1 MKPVM
6 LTADNFKE
14 EVLETSGLILIDC
27 YADWC
32 GPCKMMAPILEEIA
46 EERQDV
52 KVCKVNVDEQPAIAQ
67 AFQVSSIPL
76 LIVVKDGSIVQ
87 QISAKGIG
95 IKTAFS
101 MSRCMRT
108 SRNDVRILFSIWN
121 RILELEGKRS
131 YGTTYREICS
141 GIAAG
146 SKAGCQ

>member
-87 QISAKGIG
+87 QSVGYQPNESVLKLL
-95 IKTAFS
+95 S
-101 MSRCMRT
+101 
-108 SRNDVRILFSIWN
+108 V
-121 RILELEGKRS
+121 
-131 YGTTYREICS
+131 
-141 GIAAG
+141 
-146 SKAGCQ
+146 

>member
-76 LIVVKDGSIVQ
+76 LIVVKTAPLCSSLLD
-87 QISAKGIG
+87 ISQ
-95 IKTAFS
+95 
-101 MSRCMRT
+101 
-108 SRNDVRILFSIWN
+108 RNR
-121 RILELEGKRS
+121 
-131 YGTTYREICS
+131 Y
-141 GIAAG
+141 
-146 SKAGCQ
+146 

>member
-67 AFQVSSIPL
+67 AFKVSSIPL

-87 QISAKGIG
+87 QSVGYQPKESVL
-95 IKTAFS
+95 KLLS
-101 MSRCMRT
+101 
-108 SRNDVRILFSIWN
+108 V
-121 RILELEGKRS
+121 
-131 YGTTYREICS
+131 
-141 GIAAG
+141 
-146 SKAGCQ
+146 

>member
-6 LTADNFKE
+6 LTADNFNE

-87 QISAKGIG
+87 QSVGYQPKESVL
-95 IKTAFS
+95 KLLS
-101 MSRCMRT
+101 
-108 SRNDVRILFSIWN
+108 V
-121 RILELEGKRS
+121 
-131 YGTTYREICS
+131 
-141 GIAAG
+141 
-146 SKAGCQ
+146 

>member
-76 LIVVKDGSIVQ
+76 LIVVKGGSIVQ
-87 QISAKGIG
+87 QSVGYQPKESVL
-95 IKTAFS
+95 KLLS
-101 MSRCMRT
+101 
-108 SRNDVRILFSIWN
+108 V
-121 RILELEGKRS
+121 
-131 YGTTYREICS
+131 
-141 GIAAG
+141 
-146 SKAGCQ
+146 

>member
-52 KVCKVNVDEQPAIAQ
+52 KVCKVNVDEQSAIAQ

-87 QISAKGIG
+87 QSVGYQPKESVL
-95 IKTAFS
+95 KLLS
-101 MSRCMRT
+101 
-108 SRNDVRILFSIWN
+108 V
-121 RILELEGKRS
+121 
-131 YGTTYREICS
+131 
-141 GIAAG
+141 
-146 SKAGCQ
+146 

>member
-1 MKPVM
+1 MTPVM
-6 LTADNFKE
+6 LSADNFKE

-87 QISAKGIG
+87 QSVGYQPKESVL
-95 IKTAFS
+95 KLLS
-101 MSRCMRT
+101 
-108 SRNDVRILFSIWN
+108 V
-121 RILELEGKRS
+121 
-131 YGTTYREICS
+131 
-141 GIAAG
+141 
-146 SKAGCQ
+146 

>member
-27 YADWC
+27 YADWR

-87 QISAKGIG
+87 QSVGYQPKESVL
-95 IKTAFS
+95 KLLS
-101 MSRCMRT
+101 
-108 SRNDVRILFSIWN
+108 V
-121 RILELEGKRS
+121 
-131 YGTTYREICS
+131 
-141 GIAAG
+141 
-146 SKAGCQ
+146 

>member
-52 KVCKVNVDEQPAIAQ
+52 KVCKFNVDEQPAIAQ

-87 QISAKGIG
+87 QSVGYQPKESVL
-95 IKTAFS
+95 KLLS
-101 MSRCMRT
+101 
-108 SRNDVRILFSIWN
+108 V
-121 RILELEGKRS
+121 
-131 YGTTYREICS
+131 
-141 GIAAG
+141 
-146 SKAGCQ
+146 

>member
-14 EVLETSGLILIDC
+14 EVLEASGLILIDC

-32 GPCKMMAPILEEIA
+32 GPCKMMAPILEELA

-87 QISAKGIG
+87 QSVGYQPKESVL
-95 IKTAFS
+95 KLLS
-101 MSRCMRT
+101 
-108 SRNDVRILFSIWN
+108 V
-121 RILELEGKRS
+121 
-131 YGTTYREICS
+131 
-141 GIAAG
+141 
-146 SKAGCQ
+146 

>member
-52 KVCKVNVDEQPAIAQ
+52 KVCKVNVDEQPELASQ
-67 AFQVSSIPL
+67 FGVMSIPTL
-76 LIVVKDGSIVQ
+76 LVFRDGKLVNQ
-87 QISAKGIG
+87 AVG
-95 IKTAFS
+95 A
-101 MSRCMRT
+101 RP
-108 SRNDVRILFSIWN
+108 
-121 RILELEGKRS
+121 
-131 YGTTYREICS
+131 
-141 GIAAG
+141 
-146 SKAGCQ
+146 KAGVLALLG

>member
-32 GPCKMMAPILEEIA
+32 GPCKMRAPILEEIA

-87 QISAKGIG
+87 QSVGYQPKESVL
-95 IKTAFS
+95 KLLS
-101 MSRCMRT
+101 
-108 SRNDVRILFSIWN
+108 V
-121 RILELEGKRS
+121 
-131 YGTTYREICS
+131 
-141 GIAAG
+141 
-146 SKAGCQ
+146 

>member
-1 MKPVM
+1 MRLAVL

-87 QISAKGIG
+87 QSVGYQPKESVL
-95 IKTAFS
+95 KLLS
-101 MSRCMRT
+101 
-108 SRNDVRILFSIWN
+108 V
-121 RILELEGKRS
+121 
-131 YGTTYREICS
+131 
-141 GIAAG
+141 
-146 SKAGCQ
+146 

>member
-1 MKPVM
+1 MEPVM

-87 QISAKGIG
+87 QSVGYQPKESVL
-95 IKTAFS
+95 KLLS
-101 MSRCMRT
+101 
-108 SRNDVRILFSIWN
+108 V
-121 RILELEGKRS
+121 
-131 YGTTYREICS
+131 
-141 GIAAG
+141 
-146 SKAGCQ
+146 

>member
-52 KVCKVNVDEQPAIAQ
+52 KVCKVNVDEQPELASEFGIM
-67 AFQVSSIPL
+67 SIPTL
-76 LIVVKDGSIVQ
+76 VVMKNGKIVQ
-87 QISAKGIG
+87 RVSGARPKE
-95 IKTAFS
+95 A
-101 MSRCMRT
+101 
-108 SRNDVRILFSIWN
+108 
-121 RILELEGKRS
+121 ILEMLF
-131 YGTTYREICS
+131 TTT
-141 GIAAG
+141 AAY
-146 SKAGCQ
+146 

>member
-87 QISAKGIG
+87 QSVGYQLKESVL
-95 IKTAFS
+95 KLLS
-101 MSRCMRT
+101 
-108 SRNDVRILFSIWN
+108 V
-121 RILELEGKRS
+121 
-131 YGTTYREICS
+131 
-141 GIAAG
+141 
-146 SKAGCQ
+146 

>member
-1 MKPVM
+1 MKPGM

-87 QISAKGIG
+87 QSVGYQPKESVL
-95 IKTAFS
+95 KLLS
-101 MSRCMRT
+101 
-108 SRNDVRILFSIWN
+108 V
-121 RILELEGKRS
+121 
-131 YGTTYREICS
+131 
-141 GIAAG
+141 
-146 SKAGCQ
+146 

>member
-76 LIVVKDGSIVQ
+76 LIVVKDGYIVQ
-87 QISAKGIG
+87 QSVVYQPKESVL
-95 IKTAFS
+95 KLLS
-101 MSRCMRT
+101 
-108 SRNDVRILFSIWN
+108 V
-121 RILELEGKRS
+121 
-131 YGTTYREICS
+131 
-141 GIAAG
+141 
-146 SKAGCQ
+146 

>member
-87 QISAKGIG
+87 QSVVYQPKESVL
-95 IKTAFS
+95 KLLS
-101 MSRCMRT
+101 
-108 SRNDVRILFSIWN
+108 V
-121 RILELEGKRS
+121 
-131 YGTTYREICS
+131 
-141 GIAAG
+141 
-146 SKAGCQ
+146 

>member
-1 MKPVM
+1 MQPVM

-87 QISAKGIG
+87 QSVGYQPKESVL
-95 IKTAFS
+95 KLLS
-101 MSRCMRT
+101 
-108 SRNDVRILFSIWN
+108 V
-121 RILELEGKRS
+121 
-131 YGTTYREICS
+131 
-141 GIAAG
+141 
-146 SKAGCQ
+146 

>member
-1 MKPVM
+1 M
-6 LTADNFKE
+6 
-14 EVLETSGLILIDC
+14 ILIDC

-87 QISAKGIG
+87 QSVGYQPKESVL
-95 IKTAFS
+95 KLLS
-101 MSRCMRT
+101 
-108 SRNDVRILFSIWN
+108 V
-121 RILELEGKRS
+121 
-131 YGTTYREICS
+131 
-141 GIAAG
+141 
-146 SKAGCQ
+146 

>member
-1 MKPVM
+1 MKPAM

-87 QISAKGIG
+87 QSVGYQPKESVL
-95 IKTAFS
+95 KLLS
-101 MSRCMRT
+101 
-108 SRNDVRILFSIWN
+108 V
-121 RILELEGKRS
+121 
-131 YGTTYREICS
+131 
-141 GIAAG
+141 
-146 SKAGCQ
+146 

>member
-52 KVCKVNVDEQPAIAQ
+52 KE
-67 AFQVSSIPL
+67 
-76 LIVVKDGSIVQ
+76 
-87 QISAKGIG
+87 
-95 IKTAFS
+95 
-101 MSRCMRT
+101 
-108 SRNDVRILFSIWN
+108 
-121 RILELEGKRS
+121 E
-131 YGTTYREICS
+131 
-141 GIAAG
+141 
-146 SKAGCQ
+146 

>member
-67 AFQVSSIPL
+67 AFQVSNIPL

-87 QISAKGIG
+87 QSVGYQPKESVL
-95 IKTAFS
+95 KLLS
-101 MSRCMRT
+101 
-108 SRNDVRILFSIWN
+108 V
-121 RILELEGKRS
+121 
-131 YGTTYREICS
+131 
-141 GIAAG
+141 
-146 SKAGCQ
+146 

>member
-76 LIVVKDGSIVQ
+76 LIVVNDGSIVQ
-87 QISAKGIG
+87 QSVGYQPKESVL
-95 IKTAFS
+95 KLLS
-101 MSRCMRT
+101 
-108 SRNDVRILFSIWN
+108 V
-121 RILELEGKRS
+121 
-131 YGTTYREICS
+131 
-141 GIAAG
+141 
-146 SKAGCQ
+146 

>member
-76 LIVVKDGSIVQ
+76 LILSLIH
-87 QISAKGIG
+87 ISEP
-95 IKTAFS
+95 T
-101 MSRCMRT
+101 RH
-108 SRNDVRILFSIWN
+108 
-121 RILELEGKRS
+121 
-131 YGTTYREICS
+131 
-141 GIAAG
+141 
-146 SKAGCQ
+146 